1 MKYPIIGALALA
13 FLCGTT
19 PTQAQTVLP
28 DPQPAPA
35 TPAPAI
41 LSVSLPSN
49 ARLRLSDT
57 DLKTILADI
66 HHLRLVVFETPN
78 NYGNRSAQIKSSN
91 SVLNYY
97 SAAYLTREGGRRTLR
112 ADIDEVQMIGV
123 SFPSGGFAMVLS
135 GPGFGVVMRGD
146 GYPNL
151 EGIGPLVMGATLYG
165 TKGVLGR

>member
-1 MKYPIIGALALA
+1 MLGVVKSFLRGFNGTNLKQIVGLAGADGAAKAPSTGPTTDVNSAGALA
-13 FLCGTT
+13 
-19 PTQAQTVLP
+19 
-28 DPQPAPA
+28 
-35 TPAPAI
+35 I
-41 LSVSLPSN
+41 
-49 ARLRLSDT
+49 LSDT

-66 HHLRLVVFETPN
+66 HHLRLGVFETPN